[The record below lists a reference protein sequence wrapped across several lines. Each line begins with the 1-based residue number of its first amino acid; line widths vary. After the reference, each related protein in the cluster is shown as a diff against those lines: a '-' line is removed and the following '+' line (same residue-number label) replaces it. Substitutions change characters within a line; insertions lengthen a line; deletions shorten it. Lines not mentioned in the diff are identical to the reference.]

1 MFALGRQHQH
11 AAGASGEEVALGIDF
26 QPVTAAFLASRLER
40 AGIKEHTTLINGAI
54 VLDLEGMN
62 LGVRT
67 TLRHVQRLFIW
78 RQRNAVGKLD
88 LVR

>member
-1 MFALGRQHQH
+1 MFALRRQYQH
-11 AAGASGEEVALGIDF
+11 SAGASGKEVTLSVDL
-26 QPVTAAFLASRLER
+26 QPITATFLAGGLER
-40 AGIKEHTTLINGAI
+40 GGIKEHTTLINGAI